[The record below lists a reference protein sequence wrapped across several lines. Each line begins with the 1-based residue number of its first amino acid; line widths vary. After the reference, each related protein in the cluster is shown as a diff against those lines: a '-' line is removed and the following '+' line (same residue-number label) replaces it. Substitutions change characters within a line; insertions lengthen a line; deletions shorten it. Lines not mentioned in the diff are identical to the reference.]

1 MNEEKKSAKAT
12 LSFCKAR
19 YGCFLMPEKTFFS
32 RNA

>member
-12 LSFCKAR
+12 LSFRKER
-19 YGCFLMPEKTFFS
+19 YGCFQMPEKKFFS